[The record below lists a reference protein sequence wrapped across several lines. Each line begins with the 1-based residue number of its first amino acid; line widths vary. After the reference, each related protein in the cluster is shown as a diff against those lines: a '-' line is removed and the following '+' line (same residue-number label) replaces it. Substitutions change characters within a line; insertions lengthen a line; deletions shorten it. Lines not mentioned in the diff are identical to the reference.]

1 MRLAVYDEAWALD
14 VDECPCDVELVE
26 ALDLMA
32 IRGKTLFHFGTG
44 LHHVVGRS
52 LCSPSSRNMLLAV
65 TASPQEYAAYID
77 LVSADAETAE
87 LYKVIFCDIYT
98 LSSNILPLFDLVTLF
113 HLCEYY
119 DPVRNAYAPLDDAS
133 LLALMIGQTVPNGRL
148 AFYSGSSA
156 FDKACPLI
164 EQAERRGAI
173 RRAERYK
180 HLDFYTKM

>member
-1 MRLAVYDEAWALD
+1 MRLAVYDEAYPLD
-14 VDECPCDVELVE
+14 IDECPCDVELVE

-44 LHHVVGRS
+44 LHHWVGRS
-52 LCSPSSRNMLLAV
+52 LCNPSSRNMLLAV
-65 TASPQEYAAYID
+65 TANPEEYIAYMD
-77 LVSADAETAE
+77 LVSADAAIAA

-113 HLCEYY
+113 HLCEMY

-148 AFYSGSSA
+148 AFYRGSSA
-156 FDKACPLI
+156 FKKAQPLI
-164 EQAERRGAI
+164 EQAESRGAI
-173 RRAERYK
+173 RPAERYK
-180 HLDFYTKM
+180 HLVFYTRT